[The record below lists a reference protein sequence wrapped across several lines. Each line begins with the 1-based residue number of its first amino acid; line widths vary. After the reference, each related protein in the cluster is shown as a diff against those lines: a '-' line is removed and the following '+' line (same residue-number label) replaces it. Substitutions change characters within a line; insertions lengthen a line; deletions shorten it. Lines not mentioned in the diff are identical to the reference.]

1 MKQIDKNGL
10 ILCELQGQAFQL
22 SVSDTQTSSEIFIRR
37 FMKSDIARKL
47 DGSYGL
53 TEILTP
59 EDILSRVEEQYG
71 KSEYGSVKFSSEEM
85 YWIGYLYRY
94 FAYTY
99 DMTSP
104 QIYKLVKGRELR
116 KLYVPYHS
124 LDCSHA
130 IDRILES
137 KNRRMDDDSELQRQY
152 AIFVAIRRGKKP
164 PL

>member
-10 ILCELQGQAFQL
+10 ILCELQGQTFQL

-47 DGSYGL
+47 DGSYEL

-59 EDILSRVEEQYG
+59 ADVLDMVEEQYG
-71 KSEYGSVKFSSEEM
+71 KSEYGSVKFSSDEM

-94 FAYTY
+94 FAYTH
-99 DMTSP
+99 DMTSS

-116 KLYVPYHS
+116 ELYLPYHT

-137 KNRRMDDDSELQRQY
+137 KNRKMDDDSELQRQY
-152 AIFVAIRRGKKP
+152 AIFVAIRRGQKP